1 MNRQSWLLNLSLLK
15 THPAF
20 RAVFIARFISIL
32 SLGLLG
38 VAIPVQIQMMTHSTW
53 QVGLSV
59 TLTGASMFVGLM
71 VGGVLADR
79 YERKRLI
86 LLARGTCGVGF
97 VGLCLN
103 ALLPEPSL
111 AAIYLLGIWD
121 GFFASLGVT
130 ALLAATPALVG
141 RENLMQAGAITML
154 TVRLGSV
161 ISPMIGGLLLAT
173 GGVAWNFGLAAAGT
187 FITTLTLL
195 RLPQLPPPPQPREHP
210 LRSLLAGLTFLCRS
224 PLIGGIALLGGLLTM
239 ASAVRVLYPALAGS
253 WQMSAGQIGLL
264 YAAIPLGAALGA
276 LTSGQ
281 LAQTVRPGALM
292 LATTVGSF
300 VAIALFSLMPHWAL
314 GALCLAL
321 FGWLSAISSLLQYTL
336 IQTQTPEHM
345 LGRINGL
352 WTAQNV
358 TGDAIGAALL
368 GGLGAVMTP
377 AASAS
382 ASGAC
387 RCAAGWAATRAAPFP
402 APGNCQRKLSRV
414 RLPGGGCALP
424 GLRSGLGD
432 AGIVG
437 RASAAPPGKVCRP
450 SARPDGAARVSR
462 TGWRDAGAPAE
473 RCSSQGG
480 RSRCPA
486 GRRVC
491 LRPPGDA
498 PAAG

>member
-1 MNRQSWLLNLSLLK
+1 MNRPSRLLDVSLLR

-59 TLTGASMFVGLM
+59 MLTGCSMFIGLM

-103 ALLPEPSL
+103 AMLPEPSL

-173 GGVAWNFGLAAAGT
+173 GGVAWNYGLAAAGT

-195 RLPQLPPPPQPREHP
+195 RLPLLPPPPQPREHP
-210 LRSLLAGLTFLCRS
+210 LKSLLAGL
-224 PLIGGIALLGGLLTM
+224 
-239 ASAVRVLYPALAGS
+239 
-253 WQMSAGQIGLL
+253 
-264 YAAIPLGAALGA
+264 
-276 LTSGQ
+276 
-281 LAQTVRPGALM
+281 
-292 LATTVGSF
+292 
-300 VAIALFSLMPHWAL
+300 
-314 GALCLAL
+314 
-321 FGWLSAISSLLQYTL
+321 
-336 IQTQTPEHM
+336 
-345 LGRINGL
+345 
-352 WTAQNV
+352 
-358 TGDAIGAALL
+358 
-368 GGLGAVMTP
+368 
-377 AASAS
+377 
-382 ASGAC
+382 
-387 RCAAGWAATRAAPFP
+387 
-402 APGNCQRKLSRV
+402 
-414 RLPGGGCALP
+414 
-424 GLRSGLGD
+424 
-432 AGIVG
+432 
-437 RASAAPPGKVCRP
+437 
-450 SARPDGAARVSR
+450 
-462 TGWRDAGAPAE
+462 
-473 RCSSQGG
+473 
-480 RSRCPA
+480 
-486 GRRVC
+486 
-491 LRPPGDA
+491 
-498 PAAG
+498 

>member
-38 VAIPVQIQMMTHSTW
+38 VAVPVQIQTMTHSTW

-59 TLTGASMFVGLM
+59 TLTGGAMFVGLM

-79 YERKRLI
+79 YERKKLI
-86 LLARGTCGVGF
+86 LLARGTCGIGF
-97 VGLCLN
+97 LGLWLN
-103 ALLPEPSL
+103 ALLPDPSL
-111 AAIYLLGIWD
+111 LAVYLLGLWD

-130 ALLAATPALVG
+130 ALLAATPTLVG

-161 ISPMIGGLLLAT
+161 ISPMVGGLLLAT
-173 GGVAWNFGLAAAGT
+173 GGVEWNFLLAALGT

-195 RLPQLPPPPQPREHP
+195 RLPLLPPPPQQREHP
-210 LRSLLAGLTFLCRS
+210 LKSLLGGIRFLFQS

-239 ASAVRVLYPALAGS
+239 ASAVRVLYPALAEG
-253 WQMSAGQIGLL
+253 WQMSASQIGLL

-281 LAQTVRPGALM
+281 LAQTSRPGRVM
-292 LATTVGSF
+292 LLTTVASF
-300 VAIALFSLMPHWAL
+300 VAIALFSIMPLWL
-314 GALCLAL
+314 GGVVCLAL

-336 IQTQTPEHM
+336 IQTQTPEAM

-358 TGDAIGAALL
+358 TGDAIGAAAL
-368 GGLGAVMTP
+368 GGLGAILTPVSAASTSGWALAIVGLLLVWLLGELRRFQREGPESLTP
-377 AASAS
+377 AKPLA
-382 ASGAC
+382 
-387 RCAAGWAATRAAPFP
+387 
-402 APGNCQRKLSRV
+402 K
-414 RLPGGGCALP
+414 
-424 GLRSGLGD
+424 
-432 AGIVG
+432 
-437 RASAAPPGKVCRP
+437 
-450 SARPDGAARVSR
+450 
-462 TGWRDAGAPAE
+462 
-473 RCSSQGG
+473 
-480 RSRCPA
+480 
-486 GRRVC
+486 
-491 LRPPGDA
+491 
-498 PAAG
+498 

>member
-1 MNRQSWLLNLSLLK
+1 MKQQSWLLNLSLLK

-38 VAIPVQIQMMTHSTW
+38 VAVPVQIQMMTHSTW

-59 TLTGASMFVGLM
+59 TLTGGAMFIGLM

-79 YERKRLI
+79 YERRKLI

-97 VGLCLN
+97 IGLWLN

-111 AAIYLLGIWD
+111 LAIYLLGLWD

-161 ISPMIGGLLLAT
+161 ISPMAGGLLLAS
-173 GGVAWNFGLAAAGT
+173 GGVSWNYLLAALGT

-210 LRSLLAGLTFLCRS
+210 LSSLAAGFRFLLRS

-239 ASAVRVLYPALAGS
+239 ASAVRVLYPALALG
-253 WQMSAGQIGLL
+253 WQMSAAQIGLL
-264 YAAIPLGAALGA
+264 YAAIPLGAAFGA
-276 LTSGQ
+276 LTSGR
-281 LAQTVRPGALM
+281 LAQHARPGWIML
-292 LATTVGSF
+292 LATVAAF
-300 VAIALFSLMPHWAL
+300 VAIGLFALMPYWAL
-314 GALCLAL
+314 GMVCLAL

-336 IQTQTPEHM
+336 IQTQTPEAM

-368 GGLGAVMTP
+368 GGLGAMLTP
-377 AASAS
+377 VASAS
-382 ASGAC
+382 VSGWGLAI
-387 RCAAGWAATRAAPFP
+387 
-402 APGNCQRKLSRV
+402 V
-414 RLPGGGCALP
+414 GGGLLLAL
-424 GLRSGLGD
+424 GELR
-432 AGIVG
+432 
-437 RASAAPPGKVCRP
+437 RFRRETPASA
-450 SARPDGAARVSR
+450 
-462 TGWRDAGAPAE
+462 
-473 RCSSQGG
+473 
-480 RSRCPA
+480 
-486 GRRVC
+486 
-491 LRPPGDA
+491 
-498 PAAG
+498 